1 MTRLNLALLAL
12 ASALPAA
19 AQVTF
24 YERESFQGRSL
35 TLQKDLADLERAPSF
50 HSSATSVVVVRDR
63 WEVCDVPRFEGL
75 CRVLRPGRYPTLE
88 AMGLAGG
95 ISSSRMIP
103 AGSPVADDR
112 FAPAAWQVADY
123 QRRNKELLYD
133 ADITSVRAVIG
144 APGQR
149 CWLEQGPANGDGN
162 EGGIV
167 GGARGAVLGG
177 ILGHQPVGDGRAKD
191 ELGMNVARDR
201 DGQPTYTRNVQPC
214 DRTARVDPEY
224 WDVRYA
230 FRGREHQMQTA
241 SRPGPTLRV
250 NASGE
255 PRV

>member
-1 MTRLNLALLAL
+1 MRLALVVLA
-12 ASALPAA
+12 AALPAA

-50 HSSATSVVVVRDR
+50 HSSATSVIVTRDR
-63 WEVCDVPRFEGL
+63 WEVCDIPRFEGL

-103 AGSPVADDR
+103 GGATVAEER
-112 FAPAAWQVADY
+112 FAPAAWHVADY
-123 QRRNKELLYD
+123 QRRTNELLYD

-144 APGQR
+144 AQGER
-149 CWLEQGPANGDGN
+149 CWIEPGPANGEGN
-162 EGGIV
+162 AGGIV

-177 ILGHQPVGDGRAKD
+177 ILGHQPVVVGRGMDGV
-191 ELGMNVARDR
+191 GMNVARDR
-201 DGQPTYTRNVQPC
+201 DGQPIYTRDVRPC
-214 DRTARVDPEY
+214 DKRGHGDAEY

-241 SRPGPTLRV
+241 SRPGPTVRV